1 MTGEVIDGSRRQA
14 ARVVGLA
21 YLLALV
27 PAIFAEL
34 FARGRL
40 IVADDAARTAMNIIA
55 HQRLFRLGI
64 ASNLAVCAIDIALI
78 TALYIVL
85 GPVHRRVA
93 LLATGWGLIETG
105 VLVVATLSDFDV
117 LRVLGDASYLKAFEP
132 ERLQAMA
139 RLSIGT
145 HSAAYTVCLIFAGLR
160 STAFCSLW
168 VKSRLVPRA
177 LAVWGIAASALMGAC
192 AFSFV
197 VFPELANAIPF
208 GLYGAPIFLFEL
220 TMGSW
225 LVWKGLPPDPAVPA
239 N

>member
-1 MTGEVIDGSRRQA
+1 MTGEIIDGSRRQA
-14 ARVVGLA
+14 AKVVGWS

-40 IVADDAARTAMNIIA
+40 IVADDAARTAMNVVA

-64 ASNLAVCAIDIALI
+64 ACNLAVAAIDIALI

-105 VLVVATLSDFDV
+105 ALVAATLTDFDV
-117 LRVLGDASYLKAFEP
+117 LRFLSDAPYVKAFEP
-132 ERLQAMA
+132 DRLQSLA
-139 RLSIGT
+139 RLSIGA
-145 HSAAYTVCLIFAGLR
+145 HGMAYIVCLIFAGLR

-168 VKSRLVPRA
+168 LRSRLVPRPLA
-177 LAVWGIAASALMGAC
+177 LLGVAASAFMGAC

-197 VFPELANAIPF
+197 VFPELANVIPVPV
-208 GLYGAPIFLFEL
+208 YGGPIFLFEL
-220 TMGSW
+220 SMGFW
-225 LVWKGLPPDPAVPA
+225 LVGKGLPPDPAMPA